1 MTAERNPGSGRG
13 VRPGRPFP
21 GLDIGVRFCRDDRL
35 PFRLPILR
43 ICDSYDDVVD
53 EVQVTVVHEV
63 AHYFGID
70 DDRLHELGWG

>member
-1 MTAERNPGSGRG
+1 MVGTQACSRTRSGSSA
-13 VRPGRPFP
+13 
-21 GLDIGVRFCRDDRL
+21 C
-35 PFRLPILR
+35 PILR